1 MERNTAYMLHA
12 YHMHVTCLSH
22 ACHMLT
28 TCLPPAGL
36 MDLEEGH
43 PAYSQER
50 SINARGLKSL
60 EAYYKLIRAFR
71 LDKSNLPIDSDEKT
85 LAINKIS
92 IPLNA
97 MDFLMRQIRIAVLEP
112 TRPGVGLLT
121 LASELTTRMGALRVN
136 FCDSGVYRSGLT
148 SSLEHVMVLGR
159 CHGLPFKSFRATLN
173 TMRKRGRFRDVIRK
187 NQADVIKSLP
197 SQQLK

>member
-1 MERNTAYMLHA
+1 
-12 YHMHVTCLSH
+12 
-22 ACHMLT
+22 
-28 TCLPPAGL
+28 

-43 PAYSQER
+43 EAYTQEK
-50 SINARGLKSL
+50 NLNTKGLKSL

-71 LDKSNLPIDSDEKT
+71 LDKSNLPSDSDEKT

-97 MDFLMRQIRIAVLEP
+97 MDFLMRQIRIAVQEP

-121 LASELTTRMGALRVN
+121 LAAELCTRMGALRIN
-136 FCDSGVYRSGLT
+136 LCDSGVYRSQLS

-159 CHGLPFKSFRATLN
+159 CHGMPFRGFRSGLN
-173 TMRKRGRFRDVIRK
+173 TMRRRGRFKDVIRK
-187 NQADVIKSLP
+187 NQAEVNKSLP
-197 SQQLK
+197 SQPLR